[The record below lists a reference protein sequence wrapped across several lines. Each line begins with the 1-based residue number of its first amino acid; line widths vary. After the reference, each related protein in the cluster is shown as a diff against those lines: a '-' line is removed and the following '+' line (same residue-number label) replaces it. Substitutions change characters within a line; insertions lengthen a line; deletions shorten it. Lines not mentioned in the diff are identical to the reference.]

1 MTLLLNSF
9 SFIVGLWSQEHLA
22 HRHFPFTTL
31 KHSYIV
37 TETIPHLKRW
47 PNVRDHDYSIYFRVQ
62 GQSLVV
68 GGYEINPTVV
78 DPTPPDDFQFQLY
91 NMDWNAFNPLMTS
104 SIKLLPCLE
113 DIGVKSTVCGPES
126 FSMDRK
132 PLVGPDKMIR
142 GLFHSF
148 AFSSNGMML
157 SGGCAE
163 QVAEW
168 IVDGKPSLNMSLFD
182 IDRFPRDLDQSYVTE
197 KCVAN
202 YANRPASV
210 DSS

>member
-1 MTLLLNSF
+1 MTILLNSF
-9 SFIVGLWSQEHLA
+9 SFLIGLWSQEHLA
-22 HRHFPFTTL
+22 HRNFPFTTL

-62 GQSLVV
+62 GQSLIV

-132 PLVGPDKMIR
+132 PLVGPDKMIQ

-168 IVDGKPSLNMSLFD
+168 IVDGKPSLDMSLFD
-182 IDRFPRDLDQSYVTE
+182 IDRFPDDLDQSYVTQ

-202 YANRPASV
+202 YAYRPTSLNN
-210 DSS
+210 S